1 VAAGRRHG
9 CELQVHNFLHC
20 WLERPTRA
28 FHFGTMTGHRD
39 SPPCQMKDRF
49 RLQFQQGLREYL
61 AQHSCAAEGFGV
73 VWERT
78 LEQVPLEEAAQADIY
93 WELIQ

>member
-1 VAAGRRHG
+1 
-9 CELQVHNFLHC
+9 
-20 WLERPTRA
+20 
-28 FHFGTMTGHRD
+28 
-39 SPPCQMKDRF
+39 MKDRF